1 MVIDQD
7 YSRNEKGQGS
17 LDEIASTKKVK
28 KDCVNDFG
36 MLLMR
41 PYVCF
46 IYQRVCVLFG
56 LSAYDMFIYRWDKG
70 KRIILDEYLTL

>member
-28 KDCVNDFG
+28 KDFVNGFG

-56 LSAYDMFIYRWDKG
+56 LSTYDYVYI
-70 KRIILDEYLTL
+70 